1 MADVKVTYRDSDGV
15 LYEADIVFDKRTSN
29 QLKVTPRNLKKI
41 RAEWID
47 RVKSIEPQ
55 ITFGK
60 QLDILAE
67 VFEKH
72 GIEWSYEGQ
81 GIEFTIN

>member
-41 RAEWID
+41 RAEWVE
-47 RVKSIEPQ
+47 RVRALELT
-55 ITFGK
+55 TFGR

-67 VFEKH
+67 VFEEH